1 MRYRAVVFDLG
12 GVLLDSESAHEAAAR
27 RAAAQLGLQVPE
39 QGWPRLRGG
48 AYEDFFDYVLSLP
61 GNSGCAVPPM
71 EVVLLAYDLYHD
83 EVRRSAR
90 LFDDALGSL
99 QAARAAFRFVALA
112 TSSEWRLV
120 ETALRQFALAG
131 LFDAVICGDHL
142 TQRKPAPEVYLVTA
156 WLLGVRP
163 SGMVA
168 VEDSAPGA
176 RAARRARAH
185 TIGLATN
192 CDAHALHAAGAHCV
206 VRDHAQLTERLRSL
220 GTAAEATG

>member
-61 GNSGCAVPPM
+61 GNSGRAVPPM
-71 EVVLLAYDLYHD
+71 EIVLLAYSQYHD

-131 LFDAVICGDHL
+131 LFDAVVCGDHL

-163 SGMVA
+163 SGMNGMSMYPY
-168 VEDSAPGA
+168 SASIPLPQEIKLTGKDIPIRSTPKWNKLYA
-176 RAARRARAH
+176 SNP
-185 TIGLATN
+185 I
-192 CDAHALHAAGAHCV
+192 DA
-206 VRDHAQLTERLRSL
+206 SS
-220 GTAAEATG
+220 